1 MLDLY
6 EYLAGLTLGPEVR
19 VLSATASGGG
29 RQSLVKV
36 VVDTPSGITIDEITA
51 ITRFLRKD
59 ENLAQQ
65 VGSTEFRLE
74 VTSPGVD
81 AGLKEPWQFERH
93 VGKKLRIQLKSEEE
107 SGAIDK
113 EVEGRL
119 VETGTDGIVLN
130 LAGKNESLPWEQI
143 RQAVVQLEW

>member
-1 MLDLY
+1 MLELY
-6 EYLAGLTLGPEVR
+6 EYLSGLTLGPDVY

-29 RQSLVKV
+29 RQPVVKV

-51 ITRFLRKD
+51 INRFLRKD
-59 ENLAQQ
+59 EILAQQ

-93 VGKKLRIQLKSEEE
+93 VGQRLRVQWHSEEDSE
-107 SGAIDK
+107 D
-113 EVEGRL
+113 EVQQVEGRL
-119 VETGTDGIVLN
+119 VKTGTDGIVLN
-130 LAGKNESLPWEQI
+130 LAGREQALAWKQI
-143 RQAVVQLEW
+143 IQAIVQLDW